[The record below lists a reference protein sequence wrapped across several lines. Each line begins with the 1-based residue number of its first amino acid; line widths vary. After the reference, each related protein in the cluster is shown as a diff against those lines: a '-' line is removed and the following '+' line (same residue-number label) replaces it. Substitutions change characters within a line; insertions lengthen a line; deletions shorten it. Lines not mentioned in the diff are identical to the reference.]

1 MKPGQLD
8 AVAQLESPRL
18 DQPRSKVRTVEGAGV
33 SAPGRI
39 SQGRTRSAKAEV
51 LQMSQQ
57 QAYVGVDVSKQRLEV
72 ALRPG
77 GELFSVANDER
88 AISQLVRRLR
98 PLGCVR
104 IVVEATGGYETL
116 LVGALYAAG
125 LPVVVVNPRWVRDF
139 ARAIGQLAKTDAIDA
154 RVLALYAERAELK
167 VRALPDAQ
175 TRELRALCTRRDDLV
190 EMIGAERNRLEHAPK
205 SLQREIRGHIDYL
218 RKRLKRLDHDLDQM
232 VRGSELWR
240 ARSEL
245 LDTAPGMGPVGRVMV
260 LARLPELGQLNRQ
273 EVGKLVGAA
282 PFNRDSGSHRGQR
295 MTGAGRAALR
305 RVLFMCTLSAVRC
318 DPRMRAHYQRLRER
332 GKPVK
337 VALIACLR
345 KFVIILNSMLKN
357 GTPWLSTCPQN
368 V

>member
-1 MKPGQLD
+1 MTGQS
-8 AVAQLESPRL
+8 V
-18 DQPRSKVRTVEGAGV
+18 
-33 SAPGRI
+33 
-39 SQGRTRSAKAEV
+39 
-51 LQMSQQ
+51 
-57 QAYVGVDVSKQRLEV
+57 YVGVDVSKQRLEV

-77 GELFSVANDER
+77 AELLSVANDER

-98 PLGCVR
+98 PLNCVR

-116 LVGALYAAG
+116 LAGALYAAG

-139 ARAIGQLAKTDAIDA
+139 ARGIGQLAKTDAIDA

-167 VRALPDAQ
+167 VRQLPDAQ
-175 TRELRALCTRRDDLV
+175 TRELRALCTRRDELV

-205 SLQREIRGHIDYL
+205 SLQRQIRGHIDYL

-240 ARSEL
+240 AKGEL
-245 LDTAPGMGPVGRVMV
+245 LDSAPGIGPVGRAMV
-260 LARLPELGQLNRQ
+260 LARLPELGRLNRQ

-282 PFNRDSGSHRGQR
+282 PFNRDSGNYRGQR
-295 MTGAGRAALR
+295 MTAAGRGALR

-345 KFVIILNSMLKN
+345 KFVVILNSMLKN
-357 GTPWLSTCPQN
+357 GTPWSSTGLQTI
-368 V
+368 